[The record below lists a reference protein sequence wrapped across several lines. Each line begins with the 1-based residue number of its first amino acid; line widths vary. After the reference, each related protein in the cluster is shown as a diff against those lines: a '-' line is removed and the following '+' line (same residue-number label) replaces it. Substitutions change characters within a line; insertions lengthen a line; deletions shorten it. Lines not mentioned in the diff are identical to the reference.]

1 MSNHGLGSSSGSFAP
16 YRNALK
22 ALSARTGT
30 PLSSLVL
37 SFGVLHEL
45 TAIVPLVG
53 VFYGARAFGIGE
65 RIVAVVIAEG
75 EEPIAPESSSYTG
88 WARQKCRQWVHEGE
102 GWAERVGRR
111 YGLFGF
117 ENRNQSS
124 TARTVSEET
133 TKNIPG
139 RIAGDV
145 ANAVVAYGATKAM
158 LPLRIGL
165 SLYLAPGFSR
175 RLIEPLRSGFV
186 GLFKR

>member
-1 MSNHGLGSSSGSFAP
+1 MSNQGLGRSSGYFAP

-37 SFGVLHEL
+37 SFGILHEL

-53 VFYGARAFGIGE
+53 VFYGARTFGVGE
-65 RIVAVVIAEG
+65 RIVAAVIAEG
-75 EEPIAPESSSYTG
+75 EQPIAPESSSYTG
-88 WARQKCRQWVHEGE
+88 WARQKCRQWVQEGE

-117 ENRNQSS
+117 ENRNQSNTS
-124 TARTVSEET
+124 RTMSEEHT
-133 TKNIPG
+133 RYIPG
-139 RIAGDV
+139 HIAEDV